1 MINAAIKYYEKAVN
15 MCFSSSDLTLNI
27 IVIGIDFELHGFLIE
42 SQKKEVIAHS
52 KAMQKRW
59 NKTEKN
65 DCKGILQ
72 KVFGNVD
79 FNKLDSAYYRTL
91 GRKITY

>member
-1 MINAAIKYYEKAVN
+1 

-27 IVIGIDFELHGFLIE
+27 IGIGIDFELHGFLIE